1 MPVVWRQDNG
11 VGGFEDAVGVPH
23 ALYANINY
31 TTGALSFD
39 PRVTGLYP
47 VASYKQTKIGKASTI
62 DLSVGGVDVTGME
75 PDATANVYR
84 NVLKGITYE
93 AAPSMFPLEGG
104 WVKVRYATSDS
115 ANSHTD
121 TVVWDKLALDVTP
134 DYAEQ
139 VVGGSLRLSFGGK
152 VLLDRLGTIVT
163 DLNHSN
169 GAATAIGQIDY
180 AAGTMTLNTWTPGA
194 ANTGTVTAMLTNVC
208 GQAVDVVTFRVPAV
222 PVRPSSFIM
231 QFTLLG
237 EEGINTVSADAS
249 GEITGTNIYGTIN
262 YQTGVVKVYFGAWV
276 TAAGKEAEWWYP
288 EEPEAVINGKVFQPK
303 MVYADL
309 IRYACVSYS
318 YLPLDEDILG
328 LNPVR
333 LPSDGR
339 VVIFK
344 PGDVLV
350 VHNTQHIVGTYNNQS
365 VNLGRTRV
373 ARVRVFDA
381 DGVAVD
387 PAKWTADLDA
397 GTVQIGDMSG
407 VAQPIDIEHRIED
420 MGLCSDAQISGLLT
434 MTRPVTHTY
443 PVPGSHVSSALII
456 GDMQGRYTNL
466 FEQSSWSG
474 AWSDTPT
481 SSPTASY
488 NDRDF
493 PIGVSN
499 AGVVQ
504 ERWALIFTSQ
514 TQVRV
519 VGETVGQV
527 AEAQPIVAPIAPN
540 NPATGEPYFTVQPE
554 GWGTGWASGNVL
566 RFNIIASNFPVW
578 IARTIQQGPATEES
592 DSFCIQIRGDIDR
605 V

>member
-1 MPVVWRQDNG
+1 MPVVWRQDDGLGGFDDG
-11 VGGFEDAVGVPH
+11 VGTPH
-23 ALYANINY
+23 GGYANINY
-31 TTGALSFD
+31 ATGALSFD
-39 PRVTGLYP
+39 PVVIAAYP
-47 VASYKQTKIGKASTI
+47 IANYEPVQIGTEGVI
-62 DLSVGGVDVTGME
+62 DLTVAGVDTSGLDQDDTV
-75 PDATANVYR
+75 DVYR
-84 NVLKGITYE
+84 NQLASIEYTNT
-93 AAPSMFPLEGG
+93 PSMFPPSGS

-115 ANSHTD
+115 ATARTD
-121 TVVWDKLALDVTP
+121 TVTWDELDLDVTP
-134 DYAEQ
+134 AYAEQ
-139 VVGGSLRLSFGGK
+139 IVAGSLRLSFGGK
-152 VLLDRLGTIVT
+152 TILDRLGTVVQ
-163 DLNHSN
+163 DLNLGN
-169 GAATAIGQIDY
+169 GAATAVGSIDY
-180 AAGTMTLNTWTPGA
+180 GSGNVVLDSWTPGA
-194 ANTGTVTAMLTNVC
+194 ANSGTVQALLTNVA
-208 GQAVDVVTFRVPAV
+208 GHPVDTLAFRVPAV
-222 PVRPSSFIM
+222 PIRPSSFIM
-231 QFTLLG
+231 QFVIIG
-237 EEGINTVSADAS
+237 EQGINTVSAQAN
-249 GEITGTNIYGTIN
+249 GEISGANVYGNID
-262 YQTGVVKVYFGAWV
+262 YQMGIVRIRFGSWV
-276 TAAGKEAEWWYP
+276 TAAGNEAEWWYN
-288 EEPEAVINGKVFQPK
+288 ADGVINGKVFKPK
-303 MVYADL
+303 MCYAEEL
-309 IRYACVSYS
+309 RYACVSYS

-350 VHNTQHIVGTYNNQS
+350 VHHTAHIVGTYNNQS

-387 PAKWTADLDA
+387 EALWEADLDA
-397 GTVQIGDMSG
+397 GTVQIGNMAG
-407 VAQPIDIEHRIED
+407 IAQPIDIEHRIED
-420 MGLCSDAQISGLLT
+420 MGLCSDAQINGMLT
-434 MTRPVTHTY
+434 VTRPVTHDY

-474 AWSDTPT
+474 AWSDTPS

-493 PIGVSN
+493 PIGVNN

-504 ERWALIFTSQ
+504 ERWALIFTST

-527 AEAQPIVAPIAPN
+527 AENQSIANVIAPN
-540 NPATGEPYFTVQPE
+540 NPATGQPYFTVNPG

-578 IARTIQQGPATEES
+578 VARTIQQGPATEDS

>member
-1 MPVVWRQDNG
+1 MPVVWRQDDG
-11 VGGFEDAVGVPH
+11 VGGFEDAMGTPH
-23 ALYANINY
+23 ALYATINY
-31 TTGALSFD
+31 ATGALSFD
-39 PRVTGLYP
+39 PRVNGSYP
-47 VASYKQTKIGKASTI
+47 MAEYNPVKIGKASTI
-62 DLSVGGVDVTGME
+62 DLSVGGADITGLDPDSTVD
-75 PDATANVYR
+75 VYR
-84 NVLKGITYE
+84 NKLKKISYQS
-93 AAPSMFPLEGG
+93 APSVFPLEGG

-115 ANSHTD
+115 ATSRTE
-121 TVVWDKLALDVTP
+121 TVVWDKLELDVTP

-152 VLLDRLGTIVT
+152 TLLDRVGTIVT
-163 DLNHSN
+163 DINHAS
-169 GAATAIGQIDY
+169 GAATAVGEIDY
-180 AAGTMTLNTWTPGA
+180 GAGQVVLNSWTPGQ
-194 ANTGTVTAMLTNVC
+194 ANTGTIQALLTNVA
-208 GQAVDVVTFRVPAV
+208 GMPVDTLCFRVPAV
-222 PVRPSSFIM
+222 PVRPSSFIV
-231 QFTLLG
+231 QFVLLG
-237 EEGINTVSADAS
+237 ETGINTVAAAS
-249 GEITGTNIYGTIN
+249 NGEIVGTNVHGTID
-262 YQTGVVKVYFGAWV
+262 YQTGIVKLNFGAWV
-276 TAAGKEAEWWYP
+276 TAAGNESQWWYQ
-288 EEPEAVINGKVFQPK
+288 ADGVINGKVFRPK

-309 IRYACVSYS
+309 LRYACVSYS

-381 DGVAVD
+381 NGAAVD

-397 GTVQIGDMSG
+397 GTVQIGNMTG
-407 VAQPIDIEHRIED
+407 VAQPLDIEHRIED
-420 MGLCSDAQISGLLT
+420 MGLCSDAQINGQLT
-434 MTRPVTHTY
+434 VTRPLTHTF

-466 FEQSSWSG
+466 FEQTSWSG
-474 AWSDTPT
+474 VWQDTVIGSP
-481 SSPTASY
+481 PTASY

-504 ERWALIFTSQ
+504 ERWALIFTST

-527 AEAQPIVAPIAPN
+527 AEAQSIANVIAPN
-540 NPATGEPYFTVQPE
+540 NPATGEPYFTVSPG
-554 GWGTGWASGNVL
+554 GWGTGWAIGNVL

-592 DSFCIQIRGDIDR
+592 DSFCVQIRGDIDR